1 MSKTPDMDR
10 APSATYG
17 GLNVV
22 VFVVAGQRC
31 AVEASHVRRARP
43 LLAED
48 GGNYPTMAPLL
59 GFSEPHDLP
68 TPWQVL
74 TIRTRQGDAEYIV
87 SMPVELRQL
96 ETGVIHPLPDIVA
109 ARTELRGLRALALE
123 ADSLTLIFDIRD
135 LPVPS

>member
-1 MSKTPDMDR
+1 MSKAADIDR
-10 APSATYG
+10 VPSATYG

-43 LLAED
+43 LRAED
-48 GGNYPTMAPLL
+48 GNYPRMAPLL
-59 GFSEPHDLP
+59 GFAEPHDIP
-68 TPWQVL
+68 PWQVL

-87 SMPVELRQL
+87 STPVELRQL

-123 ADSLTLIFDIRD
+123 ADGVTLIFDIRD